1 MMVFDEVEEQKLV
14 LVKTTFPQNFVVEKF
29 PTCVTCHRQLRM
41 RTTKQADKLSLAFSD
56 LKSRACLSHG

>member
-14 LVKTTFPQNFVVEKF
+14 LVKTSFPQNFVVEKF

-41 RTTKQADKLSLAFSD
+41 RTTKQANKLSLDRVF
-56 LKSRACLSHG
+56 